1 MGTFAVSATFLAII
15 PAFGLNLGSC
25 YGDFC
30 GFSYFFSQLFQLL
43 GCFWKLLWEF
53 LQFQLLF
60 LAIIPAFGLVLGA
73 GMGIFAVSATFLAI
87 IPAFGLNL
95 GSCFK
100 GFRDYSSPR
109 SAYYA
114 INQ

>member
-1 MGTFAVSATFLAII
+1 MGIFAVSATFSRNYSSFWAV
-15 PAFGLNLGSC
+15 FGSC
-25 YGDFC
+25 YGNFC
-30 GFSYFFSQLFQLL
+30 SFSYFFSQLFRLL
-43 GCFWKLLWEF
+43 GWFWELLWGF

-60 LAIIPAFGLVLGA
+60 LAIIPAFGLVLEA
-73 GMGIFAVSATFLAI
+73 VMGIFAVSATFLAI